1 MANTITSQT
10 LIDGDK
16 RAIIKYFIASD
27 GSTGDVS
34 DGVVVDVSALID
46 APSKVTI
53 EQIWTSFVGCSG
65 VLEFDATTDVGALVI
80 PGDVN
85 MYQDYRSFGGI
96 KDNSGAGST
105 GDIVLTTTGLATAGD
120 AGHIIIAVRK
130 D

>member
-1 MANTITSQT
+1 MANTKTSQT

-16 RAIIKYFIASD
+16 LAVIKVYIASD
-27 GSTGDVS
+27 GAAGDLTDSVI
-34 DGVVVDVSALID
+34 VDVSALIG

-80 PGDVN
+80 PGDVD
-85 MYQDYRSFGGI
+85 MCQDYRNFGGI

-105 GDIVLTTTGLATAGD
+105 GDITLSTTGFATAGD

-130 D
+130 N